1 MKLKK
6 ALNLLDVFSLV
17 TGSIIGAELFIL
29 PGLAH
34 AIAGNAVIVSY
45 LLAALLLTTSTL
57 SMAELA
63 SAMPKAGADYFIV
76 NRVMGPAVG
85 TIAGLLSWFFLSLK
99 SAIALIGTAI
109 YLMYFIDIDINIIA
123 IFLCIVFIAI
133 NLIGVELAGK
143 AQVIMVVGLLTIL
156 LLYVAL
162 GIPTINI
169 HRFDTFAPN
178 GILPVFYAT
187 GFIFVSYGGIL
198 KSLAVAEEIKNPTRT
213 IPLALILSL
222 SVVTVFYMLVI
233 FVTIGVLDTEV
244 LHKSATPVTDS
255 AVIFMGKSGNIAITI
270 AGLLAFVTT
279 ANGAIMAASR
289 YPLALS
295 RDGLLPQFLSKISER
310 FKTPH
315 VAIFVTGIFILVSL
329 FLNLDSLVKASSTIL
344 ILTYMLANLTL
355 LIMRESRI
363 QNYQPSFKTPLYPWI
378 QVIGIIGF
386 AFLIFEMGI
395 ASFFVSIILIVSGF
409 LVYWF
414 YGRTRTNKEYA
425 LLHLIKRLSD
435 KELTGRLLES
445 ELKEIIRE
453 RDEICIDRFDE
464 IIERA
469 TIIDLC
475 EGMGERQ
482 FFFLL
487 AKRISEQFN
496 LDSQKVFELLLE
508 REKSVSTMIMPG
520 IAVSDIIIDGE
531 GLFEIL
537 IARCRNC
544 VLWEGEETGMHTFF
558 LIITTKDERNFYLR
572 AITAIAQLIHNP
584 NFEKRWLEAKTVE
597 GLKDIILLGDRKRIC
612 PMPDSSM

>member
-1 MKLKK
+1 
-6 ALNLLDVFSLV
+6 
-17 TGSIIGAELFIL
+17 
-29 PGLAH
+29 
-34 AIAGNAVIVSY
+34 
-45 LLAALLLTTSTL
+45 
-57 SMAELA
+57 
-63 SAMPKAGADYFIV
+63 
-76 NRVMGPAVG
+76 
-85 TIAGLLSWFFLSLK
+85 
-99 SAIALIGTAI
+99 
-109 YLMYFIDIDINIIA
+109 
-123 IFLCIVFIAI
+123 
-133 NLIGVELAGK
+133 
-143 AQVIMVVGLLTIL
+143 
-156 LLYVAL
+156 
-162 GIPTINI
+162 
-169 HRFDTFAPN
+169 
-178 GILPVFYAT
+178 
-187 GFIFVSYGGIL
+187 
-198 KSLAVAEEIKNPTRT
+198 
-213 IPLALILSL
+213 
-222 SVVTVFYMLVI
+222 
-233 FVTIGVLDTEV
+233 
-244 LHKSATPVTDS
+244 
-255 AVIFMGKSGNIAITI
+255 
-270 AGLLAFVTT
+270 
-279 ANGAIMAASR
+279 
-289 YPLALS
+289 
-295 RDGLLPQFLSKISER
+295 
-310 FKTPH
+310 
-315 VAIFVTGIFILVSL
+315 
-329 FLNLDSLVKASSTIL
+329 
-344 ILTYMLANLTL
+344 
-355 LIMRESRI
+355 MRESRI

-612 PMPDSSM
+612 PHA